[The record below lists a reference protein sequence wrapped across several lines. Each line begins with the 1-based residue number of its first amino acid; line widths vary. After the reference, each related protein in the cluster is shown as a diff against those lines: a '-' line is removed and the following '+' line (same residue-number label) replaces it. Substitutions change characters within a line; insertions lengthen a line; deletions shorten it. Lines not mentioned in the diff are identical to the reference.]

1 VGDALI
7 IAAQAQFDVFNA
19 LTLMDNAQF
28 LEDLKFG
35 PGDGFLNF
43 YLYNWRT
50 APLAGLDPK
59 GNMPMGKGV
68 GVVML

>member
-1 VGDALI
+1 MC
-7 IAAQAQFDVFNA
+7 FDDCVNSP
-19 LTLMDNAQF
+19 NHIQ
-28 LEDLKFG
+28 FG

-50 APLAGLDPK
+50 AALEGHAALPEAEG
-59 GNMPMGKGV
+59 GGQGIGRGV

>member
-1 VGDALI
+1 
-7 IAAQAQFDVFNA
+7 
-19 LTLMDNAQF
+19 M
-28 LEDLKFG
+28 KFG

-50 APLAGLDPK
+50 APLSGMSTEGDVPAC
-59 GNMPMGKGV
+59 KGV